1 MSSLFNSV
9 MSMRLSL
16 FSRCLLVLLLAP
28 ISLLAQVHLGDSHAQ
43 QQLNVAQQWLQGK
56 RYSVVGAIV
65 VDLKDHP
72 DKVVAQKAAEIEVL
86 AAIGMQDSKAISLAS
101 DFVKNYPN
109 ALGANQI
116 YFKAGGGFF

>member
-1 MSSLFNSV
+1 

-56 RYSVVGAIV
+56 RYSVGS
-65 VDLKDHP
+65 
-72 DKVVAQKAAEIEVL
+72 
-86 AAIGMQDSKAISLAS
+86 DS
-101 DFVKNYPN
+101 
-109 ALGANQI
+109 G
-116 YFKAGGGFF
+116 